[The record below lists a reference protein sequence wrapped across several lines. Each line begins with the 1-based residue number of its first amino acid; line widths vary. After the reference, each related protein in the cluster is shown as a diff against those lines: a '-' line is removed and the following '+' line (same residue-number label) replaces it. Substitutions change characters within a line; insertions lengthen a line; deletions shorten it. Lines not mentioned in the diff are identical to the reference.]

1 MALYYKDQTGQL
13 WEYDTPEEAERQ
25 GLAPATPED
34 IKAHNHALDVEGQT
48 EGTTLEAGA
57 EAFQRGIGG
66 VAEGIQR
73 ATGFGTAPGLD
84 VDAQGQPLPGGGLLQ
99 DAYSPEARLRRE
111 AHPIAAGIGTGL
123 AAAPLAGVAAAAG
136 GALLPGAVPLVGGS
150 IGAIAGES
158 AVQGAAQEYDDAWLE
173 QRPMQLQNVAAYT
186 LMFAGGDLLFRG
198 AVKGGKRLLFGPE
211 ATATSL
217 GGRNL
222 VSEAQGA
229 ARELA
234 PEYAPAGGGGSVGA
248 ARAADLTEPF
258 DDAIRGMSDKDAAVL
273 ARDAED
279 HLHLVSQH
287 ASEEFTRVNQGLAD
301 NLSSKLKYEHFAR
314 NAADWDAPLLERQ
327 AGWLDSVVEQG
338 DGVAREVASFAEGKP
353 EAIDFG
359 NLGKKAAKVIDDF
372 NRRIVQETDP
382 ARRNLLVDNV
392 KKQLDSVTMSI
403 DASHGVDAVTR
414 GDLKGLI
421 APFREELRTGLQN
434 PKFWGKNALVQ
445 RDLNAPWHQFLEHW
459 PKVQQQVLEATGH
472 VGFDQAGAG
481 RITRESTVDRM
492 LALLGK
498 DPRSNQEFGKHLA
511 GALDGL
517 NGLIEASQKH
527 GITDNAALEAM
538 AGDVGNLMEDWNLGT
553 TVGVA
558 KNRVAIMQRDPRKWA
573 RLALDFGERLP
584 LGVGKTIETVRNLG
598 SALNDLHLEK
608 DTPLAAVWDRAYQR
622 FAKNPALQDPSI
634 ARNYADWVIDSLRQR
649 GGNIPPPA
657 GAMGAPAAPMAN
669 DVMTGSPGFKQA
681 AQSIFSKGG
690 EGDALASVPAGLRE
704 RVGAGG
710 VRTVEQA
717 RELLA
722 GNQLS
727 TSALDRAGSLG
738 VAGSGEGGS
747 LPKPVGEQGLVPRVV
762 GSDTEAFSK
771 FPIPDRD
778 VFTPHVGTLAE
789 GGIYYE
795 RLSGPG
801 GKTPGGFFRGAD
813 GKIRYIK
820 SDKDVAHSAIEAG
833 NSSMYTALGRKV
845 PEMRVVKLPGGHSA
859 LASEAFGPEWK
870 ELNDIADWGA
880 LPKSVRDSYAEGVP
894 TDFIMGNWDV
904 SRNSKNIM
912 TDGTSTLMVDPGE
925 AATNAWSAKWF
936 AGNEAHIEREVG
948 RTTAAGHG
956 KIPSSEEG
964 FLLDPKWGAYV
975 GKEPTHTMLGSYA
988 QSEGELR
995 KLMGRS
1001 FERSVATIEQAGGPE
1016 AFIRAHQPTL
1026 GDAEVKRAA
1035 AEMTDRIGKFRTAL
1049 PFFAGAVYM
1058 AFGGTAEAAE
1068 RPPPPAATPEHAYRD
1083 ALREIDKAGDAH
1095 IAALASSA
1103 LRKRAPGGKGKG
1115 PLELFA
1121 GRRGLQDSVES
1132 VRDRLGEVAGDPA
1145 ALVQVLGGSVGDL
1158 WKTHPGVYSAMV
1170 QKATQ
1175 QAAYLQQHVPQP
1187 TAATLLDPR
1196 GGALSFDRAYDFAA
1210 RYIGTVQPKVAMREV
1225 VRGSAPPEM
1234 IEALQANNAELW
1246 DGFKAHLLGQVQ
1258 RMNAAGRH
1266 IPSEKLRRWDS
1277 MLGMDGQLDPSAS
1290 LAVASHFLAAQDAEA
1305 QKRQQ
1310 AGQSKGGGA
1319 ASSAAAA
1326 SMRTR
1331 LGAINS
1337 ERHMQ

>member
-1 MALYYKDQTGQL
+1 MKYILESTG
-13 WEYDTPEEAERQ
+13 EEVEVPDDPQEQELARAA
-25 GLAPATPED
+25 GLVPA
-34 IKAHNHALDVEGQT
+34 ARVEAGK
-48 EGTTLEAGA
+48 GTRLQAGA
-57 EAFQRGIGG
+57 EGAERVVGGI
-66 VAEGIQR
+66 AEGIQR

-84 VDAQGQPLPGGGLLQ
+84 QDAQGQPLPGGGLTSLQ

-111 AHPIAAGIGTGL
+111 AHPYAAGIGTGL
-123 AAAPLAGVAAAAG
+123 AAAPAAGLAAAG
-136 GALLPGAVPLVGGS
+136 GALLAPGAIPLIGGTVGGVVTE
-150 IGAIAGES
+150 AG
-158 AVQGAAQEYDDAWLE
+158 VQAAAQEYDDAWLE
-173 QRPMQLQNVAAYT
+173 QRPMELQQVAAKT
-186 LMFAGGDLLFRG
+186 LMFAGADMLFRG
-198 AVKGGKRLLFGPE
+198 AFAGGKRLLLGAAPE
-211 ATATSL
+211 TGGL
-217 GGRNL
+217 GRNL
-222 VSEAQGA
+222 VSEAQGV
-229 ARELA
+229 ARESS
-234 PEYAPAGGGGSVGA
+234 PYAKPGASVGA
-248 ARAADLTEPF
+248 AHAEDLSEPF
-258 DDAIRGMSDKDAAVL
+258 DDAISSMSDKDAAVL
-273 ARDAED
+273 ARDSED

-287 ASEEFTRVNQGLAD
+287 ASEEFTRVNQGLTD
-301 NLSSKLKYEHFAR
+301 NLGTKLKYENFAK

-359 NLGKKAAKVIDDF
+359 NLGKKAAKVIDDY

-382 ARRNLLVDNV
+382 ARRNLLTDNV

-414 GDLKGLI
+414 GDLKALI
-421 APFREELRTGLQN
+421 APYREELRMGLQN
-434 PKFWGKNALVQ
+434 PKFWGKNANVQ

-472 VGFDQAGAG
+472 TAFDTAGAG
-481 RITRESTVDRM
+481 RVTRESTVDRM
-492 LALLGK
+492 LSLLGK

-527 GITDNAALEAM
+527 GITDNSALEAM
-538 AGDVGNLMEDWNLGT
+538 AGDVRNLMEDWNLGT

-584 LGVGKTIETVRNLG
+584 LGVGKTIETVRHLG
-598 SALNDLHLEK
+598 SAMNDLHLQQ

-622 FAKNPALQDPSI
+622 FAQNPALKDPSI
-634 ARNYADWVIDSLRQR
+634 ARNYADWVVDSLNKR
-649 GGNIPPPA
+649 GGAIPPPA
-657 GAMGAPAAPMAN
+657 GAMGAPSSAAMN
-669 DVMTGSPGFKQA
+669 DVMTGSPGFGQA
-681 AQSIFSKGG
+681 AQSIFSKGA
-690 EGDALASVPAGLRE
+690 EGDALATVPAGLRE

-710 VRTVEQA
+710 IRTVEQA
-717 RELLA
+717 RELLT
-722 GNQLS
+722 GNQVS
-727 TSALDRAGSLG
+727 TGTLDRTGSLG
-738 VAGSGEGGS
+738 VAGASKGGL
-747 LPKPVGEQGLVPRVV
+747 LPKPVAEQGLVPRVV
-762 GSDTEAFSK
+762 GSDTEAFRK

-778 VFTPHVGTLAE
+778 IFTPHVGTLAE
-789 GGIYYE
+789 DGIYHE

-870 ELNDIADWGA
+870 ELNDIPDWGA

-925 AATNAWSAKWF
+925 AATNAWAAKWF
-936 AGNEAHIEREVG
+936 AGNEKHIEREIG

-956 KIPSSEEG
+956 NIPSTEEG

-975 GKEPTHTMLGSYA
+975 GKEPTHTLLGSYA

-1026 GDAEVKRAA
+1026 GEAEVKRAA
-1035 AEMTDRIGKFRTAL
+1035 AEMTDRIAKFKTAL
-1049 PFFAGAVYM
+1049 PFFAAAAYL

-1068 RPPPPAATPEHAYRD
+1068 RPPPPQMPPQAAYREAMQD
-1083 ALREIDKAGDAH
+1083 IAKGGDAH
-1095 IAALASSA
+1095 LTALATSA
-1103 LRKRAPGGKGKG
+1103 LRKRAPGGKGKS

-1121 GRRGLQDSVES
+1121 GSRSIEDAVEQTRQALG
-1132 VRDRLGEVAGDPA
+1132 RDPSE
-1145 ALVQVLGGSVGDL
+1145 LVKMLGGAVGDL
-1158 WKTHPGVYSAMV
+1158 WKTHPGVYGAVV
-1170 QKATQ
+1170 QKAHQ
-1175 QAAYLQQHVPQP
+1175 IGAYLQQNWPQP
-1187 TAATLLDPR
+1187 TATTLLDPR
-1196 GGALSFDRAYDFAA
+1196 GGKLSFDRAWDSAA
-1210 RYIGTVQPKVAMREV
+1210 KFVGAAMPKTALREV
-1225 VRGSAPPEM
+1225 ARGTAAPEM
-1234 IEALQANNAELW
+1234 IASVKENWPELW
-1246 DGFKAHLLGQVQ
+1246 EPFRAEMLGQIQ
-1258 RMNAAGRH
+1258 RRAAAGRH
-1266 IPSEKLRRWDS
+1266 IPSERLRRLDQT
-1277 MLGMDGQLDPSAS
+1277 LGMDGQLDPSAS
-1290 LAVASHFLAAQDAEA
+1290 LAVAAHFLTAQDAEA

-1310 AGQSKGGGA
+1310 AGQSSGSKA
-1319 ASSAAAA
+1319 LSNPSASG
-1326 SMRTR
+1326 MRTR
-1331 LGAINS
+1331 LDAINS
-1337 ERHMQ
+1337 ERQP